1 MQLTQPPQNKPA
13 EQAFTAARTFSKFID
28 KPVPDDTL
36 RALYELAQWG
46 PTASNCQPARY
57 VFVQSPQ
64 AKARLCACLAPG
76 NVDKAMSA
84 PVTVIVAQD
93 SRFHEHLAT
102 QFPHQPG
109 AAAMYAND
117 AALAQT
123 VALRNS
129 SLQGAYL
136 IVAARL
142 LGLDCGPMSGFNAQA
157 LDQSFFP
164 DGRYRANFLVN
175 IGYGDATALRPRGPR
190 LSFDTVATIV

>member
-1 MQLTQPPQNKPA
+1 MQSHQPSSA
-13 EQAFTAARTFSKFID
+13 EQAFSGARTFSRFTD
-28 KPVPDDTL
+28 QPVSDETL
-36 RALYELAQWG
+36 HALYALAQWG

-57 VFVQSPQ
+57 VFVRS
-64 AKARLCACLAPG
+64 AEARARLRACLAPG

-84 PVTVIVAQD
+84 PVTVIVALD
-93 SRFHEHLAT
+93 SRFHEHLPT
-102 QFPHQPG
+102 QFPHMPG
-109 AAAMYAND
+109 AGTMYEND
-117 AALAQT
+117 ADLAHT

-164 DGRYRANFLVN
+164 DGRYRSNFLLN
-175 IGYGDATALRPRGPR
+175 IGTGDTTALRPRGPR
-190 LSFDTVATIV
+190 LPFETVATIA